1 MYIISMTKVSSNKKL
16 SKKILY
22 RKKLN
27 KKITKRRKRPKRSN
41 KKRLNKK
48 RILKKNQKNMKGG
61 SITEL
66 KINEERTYNIK
77 ETFTEPGEQS
87 EPDEQS
93 ETGDRVFDD
102 YFELMFISGYENQIS
117 VLDKTF
123 LEYVYISCDPSTDYT
138 EEKRLYKVKREVKT
152 ISSKDPDKISD
163 PILWRQ
169 NKSRKHGEPI
179 STEDNPNCIQTSI
192 NKIIPPKPNKQ
203 EPNQP
208 YSFSDLALQQDDTI
222 TISRLSDSEQIKY
235 KDIDIDKKFKNGYVI
250 SFTNPKLRNGATID
264 ILIKHEGV
272 IYINRASNDIT
283 YALVHEGLQIGSL
296 NIDTFIERYLK
307 AIPS

>member
-61 SITEL
+61 SSITGEV
-66 KINEERTYNIK
+66 KTYNIK
-77 ETFTEPGEQS
+77 EEFTEPDDQS
-87 EPDEQS
+87 D
-93 ETGDRVFDD
+93 TGQTDVEVFDD
-102 YFELMFISGYENQIS
+102 EYELMFISGCVDQIT

-123 LEYVYISCDPSTDYT
+123 LQYVYKSCGLSSDDTN
-138 EEKRLYKVKREVKT
+138 KKILYKVTRDVRT
-152 ISSKDPDKISD
+152 ISSIDSDKISD
-163 PILWRQ
+163 PILWRH
-169 NKSRKHGEPI
+169 NKSRVLGEPI
-179 STEDNPNCIQTSI
+179 LTKVIPDCEN
-192 NKIIPPKPNKQ
+192 IIGKWTPPEPNKP
-203 EPNQP
+203 EPYQP
-208 YSFSDLALQQDDTI
+208 YSFSDLALQQGDTI

-250 SFTNPKLRNGATID
+250 SFTNPELRNGETID
-264 ILIKHEGV
+264 ILIKHEGE
-272 IYINRASNDIT
+272 IYISRASNNST
-283 YALVHEGLQIGSL
+283 YTLVHEGLQIGPL